1 MSTPTVYV
9 FCDANCRHE
18 GMTKEQILT
27 AITQAVE
34 NGVIGDVDTGFV
46 TTLKTVNGT
55 YLKFYYGTKADF
67 DALPA
72 DQKENVFAIFSN
84 DTIGEDMKSSIE
96 ELQETVKG
104 ILDGTL
110 SVGLVRVTTATE
122 LEKGWTEGTSIPE
135 DGVYQIKVTTVT
147 EGALDNDTH
156 HHHLFDLICYK
167 YRSGF
172 GVITHNACS
181 DAVFHYVSTIQQY
194 ERYFVECNNGTL
206 KLRKINSDGTTITD
220 ITEESTIYFRKIANV

>member
-46 TTLKTVNGT
+46 TTLKTINGT

-72 DQKENVFAIFSN
+72 DQKENVFAIFST
-84 DTIGEDMKSSIE
+84 DTTGEDMKSAIE
-96 ELQETVKG
+96 ELQETVNG

-110 SVGLVRVTTATE
+110 SVGLVRCTTATE
-122 LEKGWTEGTSIPE
+122 LESGWTEGTSIPE
-135 DGVYQIKVTTVT
+135 DGVYQIKVTTVN
-147 EGALDNDTH
+147 GNIY

-167 YRSGF
+167 YRSGVD
-172 GVITHNACS
+172 VITHYACS
-181 DAVFHYVSTIQQY
+181 DAVFHYISTVSTY
-194 ERYFVECNNGTL
+194 ERYFVECDNGTL
-206 KLRKINSDGTTITD
+206 KLRKIDTDGTTVTD
-220 ITEESTIYFRKIANV
+220 ITESSTIYFRKIANV

>member
-9 FCDANCRHE
+9 FCNENCRHE

-27 AITQAVE
+27 AISQAVE

-96 ELQETVKG
+96 ELQETVKD
-104 ILDGTL
+104 ILEGKQ

-122 LEKGWTEGTSIPE
+122 LERGWTEGTTIPE

-147 EGALDNDTH
+147 EGALDSDLH

-167 YRSGF
+167 YRSGI
-172 GVITHNACS
+172 GVITHRACS
-181 DAVFHYVSTIQQY
+181 DAVFHKFGDSYF
-194 ERYFVECNNGTL
+194 RYFVECDNGTL
-206 KLRKINSDGTTITD
+206 KLNEISTDGTTITD
-220 ITEESTIYFRKIANV
+220 ITESSTIYFRKIANV

>member
-27 AITQAVE
+27 AISQAVE

-84 DTIGEDMKSSIE
+84 DTIGEDMQASIAK
-96 ELQETVKG
+96 LQQD
-104 ILDGTL
+104 IADIIDGTQ
-110 SVGLVRVTTATE
+110 SVGLVRCTTATE
-122 LEKGWTEGTSIPE
+122 LESGWTEGTSIPE
-135 DGVYQIKVTTVT
+135 DGVYQIKVTTVAEYST
-147 EGALDNDTH
+147 GDIY

-167 YRSGF
+167 YRSGL
-172 GVITHNACS
+172 GVNTHHSCS
-181 DAVFHYVSTIQQY
+181 DAVFHYISTVSTY
-194 ERYFVECNNGTL
+194 ERYFVECKNGTL
-206 KLRKINSDGTTITD
+206 YLRKIATDGTTITD
-220 ITEESTIYFRKIANV
+220 ITESSTIYFRKIANV

>member
-27 AITQAVE
+27 AISQAVE

-96 ELQETVKG
+96 ELQETVNG

-122 LEKGWTEGTSIPE
+122 LESGWTEGTSIPE

-147 EGALDNDTH
+147 NTLY

-181 DAVFHYVSTIQQY
+181 DAVLHYLSTVDKY
-194 ERYFVECNNGTL
+194 ERYFVECKNGTL
-206 KLRKINSDGTTITD
+206 YLRQIASDGTTITD
-220 ITEESTIYFRKIANV
+220 ITESSTIYFRKIANV